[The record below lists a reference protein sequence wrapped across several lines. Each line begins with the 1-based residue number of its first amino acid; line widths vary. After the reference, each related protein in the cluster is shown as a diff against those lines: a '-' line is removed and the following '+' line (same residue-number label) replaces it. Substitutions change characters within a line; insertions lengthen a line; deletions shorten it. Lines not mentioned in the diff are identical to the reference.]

1 MQHFFHSEI
10 TNIGE
15 KKKKSYA
22 VLGKKKKKKAKFNAM

>member
-15 KKKKSYA
+15 KKGYT
-22 VLGKKKKKKAKFNAM
+22 VLGKKKKKRAKFNAM